1 MQEIL
6 GTRVLSHSN
15 LLAISLDL
23 LEDGDG
29 ERERERGLHFG
40 SLKVDGL
47 AP

>member
-15 LLAISLDL
+15 FILAISVDL

-29 ERERERGLHFG
+29 ERASFLHFG